1 MVGVGVD
8 CEYAGMGVLSGL
20 GVFAGGVGVWVGF
33 GVGVEGFEG
42 VLVVGEGL

>member
-1 MVGVGVD
+1 VGVD

-20 GVFAGGVGVWVGF
+20 GVFAGGVGVCVGF

-42 VLVVGEGL
+42 GLTVGEGV